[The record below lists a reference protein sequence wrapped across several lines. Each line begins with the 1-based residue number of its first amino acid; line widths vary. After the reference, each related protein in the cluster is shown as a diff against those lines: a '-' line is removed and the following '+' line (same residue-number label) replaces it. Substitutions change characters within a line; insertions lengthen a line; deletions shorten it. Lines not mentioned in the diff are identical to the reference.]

1 VSNDGLPTGSASE
14 RLVRAIREDLPS
26 LCFVCGY
33 DYQSMPADDW
43 PWGPDGVDPTFNF
56 CDCCGV
62 EFGYQDATLSACRQS
77 RRRWIEA
84 GTTWADTAMSP
95 LREE

>member
-1 VSNDGLPTGSASE
+1 
-14 RLVRAIREDLPS
+14 
-26 LCFVCGY
+26 
-33 DYQSMPADDW
+33 MPADDW

-84 GTTWADTAMSP
+84 GTTWADASTRPEGWSARAQLAGLP
-95 LREE
+95 DRVR